1 MSGLFEML
9 QHLMTCGA
17 LVVVAFLITLAL
29 PQSKLRAV
37 LMPIVG
43 WAMAIF
49 CAFYAISPIDIIPEA
64 MLGPFGL
71 VDDIGAVVAG
81 ISAARMAMSPQEE

>member
-9 QHLMTCGA
+9 QYLMTCGM

-29 PQSKLRAV
+29 PQSKLRAF

-49 CAFYAISPIDIIPEA
+49 CAFYTISPVDILPEA

-71 VDDIGAVVAG
+71 VDDLGAVVAG
-81 ISAARMAMSPQEE
+81 FSAARMAMSSQE